1 MHACVLVAVCINMCV
16 KGWAQTQ
23 VSFIRAS
30 SVFFEMGFLTSLQP
44 VNWLNWLFTSAR
56 TLGISSSRI
65 ISLCQQTIFH
75 FLYGFQRS
83 SSGPCTGK
91 ASTLP
96 SEPYLLPYFI
106 TCLIYWFWLCLT
118 SAVFFFFLTLQASD
132 ILGNSANLFWFP
144 LEFLLMCFSFC
155 MLLLFDPKR

>member
-1 MHACVLVAVCINMCV
+1 MYQHVCERLSTNSGVVHQGIF
-16 KGWAQTQ
+16 
-23 VSFIRAS
+23 S
-30 SVFFEMGFLTSLQP
+30 FFEMGFLTSLQP

-75 FLYGFQRS
+75 FLYGFRRS

-106 TCLIYWFWLCLT
+106 TCLIY
-118 SAVFFFFLTLQASD
+118 
-132 ILGNSANLFWFP
+132 
-144 LEFLLMCFSFC
+144 
-155 MLLLFDPKR
+155 